1 MKKILII
8 DDNYSNQKIVAKLL
22 KDELDKH
29 TIGIETKNTV
39 KSAIDE
45 LKLKKYD
52 LVITDLFLPLN
63 LGDEVDNNGAKIL
76 MEQIEKNGNV
86 LKPTYIIGITSHKEA
101 YNQYI
106 NYFNKKG
113 WRLYINDSSL
123 SECELKENIV
133 NYMLHS
139 PKEDDNVDIL
149 IITALQKELDQ
160 ILNLPFKWENKKS
173 SSHTFYFSDVK
184 NLESKNL
191 RILAVSCLHMG
202 IAASASLTSKLGALF
217 KPKLILMSG
226 IAAGIKGKVNLGD
239 ILVAEYCWD
248 WGSGKKTQIDGHSVT
263 KQAPHQMSM
272 PLKYKD
278 GFLQLSKDKKFLN
291 KLFCDYHGNKPPSNL
306 DLHVGPLATG
316 SVVLEDQNIVTSIID
331 QHRNTLGIEME
342 AYGVAYASQLLGIDS
357 IIIKSVCDFAD
368 TEKNDDY
375 QSYAA
380 YTSAK
385 AIEKFIQEI
394 YDPV

>member
-1 MKKILII
+1 MKRILIV
-8 DDNYSNQKIVAKLL
+8 DDNYDNQKIVARLL
-22 KDELDKH
+22 KDFNNVE
-29 TIGIETKNTV
+29 IESKNTV
-39 KSAIDE
+39 KNAIDE
-45 LKLKKYD
+45 LKSKKYD

-63 LGDEVDNNGAKIL
+63 LGDEINGNGAIELLK
-76 MEQIEKNGNV
+76 QIEQNENV
-86 LKPTYIIGITSHKEA
+86 FKPTYIIGITSHKDA

-106 NYFNKKG
+106 NDFNKKG
-113 WRLYINDSSL
+113 WRLYINDASL

-133 NYMLHS
+133 NYIQHS
-139 PKEDDNVDIL
+139 PKENDNVDIL
-149 IITALQKELDQ
+149 IITALPKELDQ
-160 ILNLPFKWENKKS
+160 ILDLPFNWKS
-173 SSHTFYFSDVK
+173 QSSHSHTLHFGNIREKDK
-184 NLESKNL
+184 DL

-202 IAASASLTSKLGALF
+202 IAASASLTSKLGTLF
-217 KPKLILMSG
+217 KPQLILMSG

-248 WGSGKKTQIDGHSVT
+248 WGSGKKTQINGQSVT
-263 KQAPHQMSM
+263 KQAPHQISM

-278 GFLQLSKDKKFLN
+278 SFVQLSKNKQFLDT
-291 KLFCDYHGNKPPSNL
+291 LFVAYQGNKPSSSLN
-306 DLHVGPLATG
+306 LHVGPLATG
-316 SVVLEDQNIVTSIID
+316 SVVLEDESIVVSIIE

-342 AYGVAYASQLLGIDS
+342 AYGVAYASELLGIDS

-368 TEKNDDY
+368 IAKNDDY